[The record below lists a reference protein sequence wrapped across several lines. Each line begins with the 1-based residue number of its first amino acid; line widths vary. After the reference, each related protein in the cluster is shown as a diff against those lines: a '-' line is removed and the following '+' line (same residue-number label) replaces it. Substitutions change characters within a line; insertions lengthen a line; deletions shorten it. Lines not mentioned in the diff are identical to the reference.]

1 MKMGHIEGRIDTDL
15 PETAHL
21 LGSTC
26 GPRRGKSV
34 KVSYLHIDTKIFTFY
49 DSAMF
54 ICLYE

>member
-26 GPRRGKSV
+26 GPEEV
-34 KVSYLHIDTKIFTFY
+34 NP
-49 DSAMF
+49 
-54 ICLYE
+54 